1 MRSLLY
7 LHGFRSSNASRKAKA
22 LEAAL
27 REIHADWE
35 FITPNLPFDP
45 AAAIAEAERL
55 AKRCVREEL
64 TIIGSSLGGYYAA
77 LLADRIGC
85 RAVLLNPALH
95 PDESLVNHLGM
106 QTNLYTGE
114 EFEFTSQHLAFLRD
128 NALRPPVDAAN
139 MLVVVELGDELL
151 DHNRTQAELKGAR
164 VIAIEG
170 GSHDLVSF
178 PAQIPAVLA
187 FSGLPKTP

>member
-7 LHGFRSSNASRKAKA
+7 LHGFRSSNASRKAQA

-27 REIHADWE
+27 REIRADWE
-35 FITPNLPFDP
+35 FLTPNLPFDP
-45 AAAIAEAERL
+45 AAAIAETERL

-77 LLADRIGC
+77 LLAGRIGC

-95 PDESLVNHLGM
+95 PDESLASHLGM

-114 EFEFTSQHLAFLRD
+114 AFEFTSQHLAFLRD
-128 NALRPPVDAAN
+128 NALRPPIDAAN
-139 MLVVVELGDELL
+139 MLAVVELGDELL
-151 DHNRTQAELKGAR
+151 DHHRTRAELMGAR
-164 VIAIEG
+164 VIAVEG
-170 GSHDLVSF
+170 GNHDLASF
-178 PAQIPAVLA
+178 PEHMPAVLTFA
-187 FSGLPKTP
+187 GLPP